1 MFLDTVRIA
10 LESLRSNALRSA
22 LTLLGMVIGVFSVI
36 ASVTAVQVIDDY
48 FTDAFSS
55 FGSTTFFIQKYPA
68 INFGPTDPAIRSRKD
83 ITYPQF
89 ERLRERAKLPVAV
102 SASETFPEWWSRLS
116 VSYGDRETAPKL
128 QLNGV
133 DQEWVINQG
142 YDIAEGRFLSAD
154 DVRYGRPVAVITEPV
169 ADELFPYETPLG
181 KPVIVDGRRYQ
192 VIGVTEKKGSIL
204 GDDQDAIVLA
214 PISTLFETYGGEATR
229 NVGFAVR
236 ASSVAA
242 MDATIDEV
250 VGHLRAIRQTPP
262 QNEHDFEIVT
272 NDALSGPFKTFTN
285 YLAIGGGAIGLIA
298 LIAAGIGVMN
308 IMLVSV
314 TERTREI
321 GIRKSLGATRRTILT
336 QFLLE
341 AVFLCQVGGVLGI
354 ALGVAGG
361 NAMTFVGEGLTP
373 SFPWLWAGIA
383 VVSVTLVALVFGVYP
398 AYKAATLRPVDA
410 LRAE

>member
-1 MFLDTVRIA
+1 MFWDTVRIA

-36 ASVTAVQVIDDY
+36 ASVTAVEVIDDY
-48 FTDAFSS
+48 FTNAFSS
-55 FGSTTFFIQKYPA
+55 FGSTTFFVQKYPA

-83 ITYPQF
+83 ITYPQY
-89 ERLRERAKLPVAV
+89 ERLRDRARLPAAV
-102 SASETFPEWWSRLS
+102 SPSETFPDWWSR
-116 VSYGDRETAPKL
+116 VAVAYGERETAPKL

-133 DQEWVINQG
+133 DQEWAINNG
-142 YDIAEGRFLSAD
+142 FEIGEGRFLSAD
-154 DVRYGRPVAVITEPV
+154 DVRYARPVAVITEPV
-169 ADELFPYETPLG
+169 ADELFPNETPLG
-181 KPVIVDGRRYQ
+181 KPVTVDGRRYQ
-192 VIGVTEKKGSIL
+192 VVGVTEKKGAIL
-204 GDDQDAIVLA
+204 GDDQDAVVLA
-214 PISTLFETYGGEATR
+214 PITNLFDTYGGQATR
-229 NVGFAVR
+229 GIGLAIR
-236 ASSVAA
+236 APSVAA
-242 MDATIDEV
+242 LDATVDEV

-262 QNEHDFEIVT
+262 QNENDFEVVT

-285 YLAIGGGAIGLIA
+285 YLTLGGGAIGLIA

-354 ALGVAGG
+354 ALGVLGG
-361 NAMTFVGEGLTP
+361 NAMSLVGEGLAP
-373 SFPWLWAGIA
+373 AFPWLWAGIA
-383 VVSVTLVALVFGVYP
+383 VAGVTLVALVFGVYP

>member
-1 MFLDTVRIA
+1 MFADTVRIA

-22 LTLLGMVIGVFSVI
+22 LTLLGMVVGVFSVI
-36 ASVTAVQVIDDY
+36 ASVTAVEVIDDY

-55 FGSTTFFIQKYPA
+55 FGTTTFSIQKYPA
-68 INFGPTDPAIRSRKD
+68 INFGPMDPAIRSRKD

-89 ERLRERAKLPVAV
+89 ERLKARAELPVAV
-102 SASETFPEWWSRLS
+102 SASETFPDWWARVA
-116 VSYGDRETAPKL
+116 VSYADRETAPKL
-128 QLNGV
+128 QLTGV
-133 DQEWVINQG
+133 DEEWATNQG
-142 YDIAEGRFLSAD
+142 YDLAEGRFLSSD

-169 ADELFPYETPLG
+169 ADELFPNETPLG
-181 KPVIVDGRRYQ
+181 KAVTVDGRRYQ
-192 VIGVTEKKGSIL
+192 VVGVTEKKGAIL
-204 GDDQDAIVLA
+204 GEDQDAFVLA
-214 PISTLFETYGGEATR
+214 PISALFETYGGEATR
-229 NVGFAVR
+229 NISFAVR
-236 ASSVAA
+236 AASVAA
-242 MDATIDEV
+242 LDPTIDEV

-262 QNEHDFEIVT
+262 QNENDFEIVT
-272 NDALSGPFKTFTN
+272 NDALSGPFKAFTN
-285 YLAIGGGAIGLIA
+285 NLAIGGGAIGLIA

-361 NAMTFVGEGLTP
+361 NAMTLVGDGLAP

-383 VVSVTLVALVFGVYP
+383 VLGVTLVALVFGVYP